1 MGFRFFKRIKLL
13 PGVTLNVGKSGPSVS
28 VGPRG
33 AKATI
38 GAKGISSSLGIP
50 GTGASYQKK
59 LVSWGKTGGKTTA
72 SRSTASKTT
81 SRQSRPVATPAANAP
96 QSSTQNDY
104 EKLNLG
110 FFAKLVCSKEE
121 KALAKGVQACLL
133 NDYAGS
139 EPHLKQALPL
149 PDAAFTLGTVY
160 LNTERYEEAE
170 KLFALA
176 EQTPNRIGEFY
187 QKYTLGMT
195 FHLAVSPFYEADFP
209 PCVLVSY
216 LSHVEM
222 LQQMKRYSDAC
233 KLLLE
238 LQKRFPDNLD
248 VIISWADIVL
258 ENEPNNEEKMNE
270 LVNMTK
276 NLDNDSYAHAVL
288 LMYKAEAFDNLGMT
302 DAAITTLTN
311 TMRKKADR
319 PKEFL
324 LELQYQRGVLYQK
337 AGKNAQALKDFNA
350 VYVEDPTY
358 ANVAQLIK
366 ELNAN

>member
-1 MGFRFFKRIKLL
+1 MGFRFFKRVKIL
-13 PGVTLNVGKSGPSVS
+13 PGVTLNLGKGVPSVS

-59 LVSWGKTGGKTTA
+59 LVSWGSGGSKPS
-72 SRSTASKTT
+72 SRSTAKTASSRT
-81 SRQSRPVATPAANAP
+81 SRAASTPAPAP
-96 QSSTQNDY
+96 QANTQSDY
-104 EKLNLG
+104 EKLNFG
-110 FFAKLVCSKEE
+110 FFAKLTLSKEE
-121 KALAKGVQACLL
+121 KAMAKGVQACLI
-133 NDYAGS
+133 NDFAGA

-160 LNTERYEEAE
+160 LNMQRYEEAE

-187 QKYTLGMT
+187 QKYALGMT
-195 FHLAVSPFYEADFP
+195 FHLAISSFYEADFP
-209 PCVLVSY
+209 PCMLVSY

-222 LQQMKRYSDAC
+222 LQQLKRCSDAC
-233 KLLLE
+233 KLLLDV
-238 LQKRFPDNLD
+238 QKRFPDNLD
-248 VIISWADIVL
+248 VIISLADIVL
-258 ENEPNNEEKMNE
+258 ENEPDNEEWMNT
-270 LVNMTK
+270 LVNTTK
-276 NLDNDSYAHAVL
+276 NLENDSYAHAVL

-337 AGKNAQALKDFNA
+337 SGKNAQALKDFNA
-350 VYVEDPTY
+350 VYAEDPTY

-366 ELNAN
+366 QLNAN

>member
-1 MGFRFFKRIKLL
+1 MGFRFSKRIKLL
-13 PGVTLNVGKSGPSVS
+13 PGVTLNLSKGVPSVS

-59 LVSWGKTGGKTTA
+59 LVSWGSGGKTASSRGTSKTA
-72 SRSTASKTT
+72 S
-81 SRQSRPVATPAANAP
+81 SRTSRPVSAPAPAP
-96 QSSTQNDY
+96 QSNTQSDY
-104 EKLNLG
+104 EKLNFG
-110 FFAKLVCSKEE
+110 FFAKLTLSKEE
-121 KALAKGVQACLL
+121 KALAKGIQACLL
-133 NDYAGS
+133 NDYEAA

-176 EQTPNRIGEFY
+176 EQTPNRIGQFY

-222 LQQMKRYSDAC
+222 LQQLKRYMDAC
-233 KLLLE
+233 KLLQD

-258 ENEPNNEEKMNE
+258 ENEPNNEEKMTE

-276 NLDNDSYAHAVL
+276 NLDNASYAHAVL
-288 LMYKAEAFDNLGMT
+288 LMYKSEAFDNLGMT

-319 PKEFL
+319 PKDFL

-337 AGKNAQALKDFNA
+337 VGKNAQALKDFNA
-350 VYVEDPTY
+350 VYVEDPVY

-366 ELNAN
+366 QLNAD

>member
-1 MGFRFFKRIKLL
+1 MGFRFFKRIKIL
-13 PGVTLNVGKSGPSVS
+13 PGVTLNVSKGGPSVS

-59 LVSWGKTGGKTTA
+59 LVSWGSGGKTA
-72 SRSTASKTT
+72 SSRGTSKTT
-81 SRQSRPVATPAANAP
+81 SKTSRPASAPAAPAP
-96 QSSTQNDY
+96 QSNAQSDY
-104 EKLNLG
+104 EKLNFG
-110 FFAKLVCSKEE
+110 FFAKLTLSKEE
-121 KALAKGVQACLL
+121 KALAKGIQACLI
-133 NDYAGS
+133 NDFTSA
-139 EPHLKQALPL
+139 EPQLKQALPL

-160 LNTERYEEAE
+160 LNTQRYEEAE

-187 QKYTLGMT
+187 QKYALGMT
-195 FHLAVSPFYEADFP
+195 FHLAITPFYEADFP
-209 PCVLVSY
+209 PCILVSY

-222 LQQMKRYSDAC
+222 LQALKRCSDAC
-233 KLLLE
+233 KLLLDV
-238 LQKRFPDNLD
+238 QKRFPDNLD
-248 VIISWADIVL
+248 VIISLADIVL
-258 ENEPNNEEKMNE
+258 ENEPDNEDWMNA

-276 NLDNDSYAHAVL
+276 NLENDSYAHAVM

-324 LELQYQRGVLYQK
+324 LELQYERGCLYQK
-337 AGKNAQALKDFNA
+337 LGKNAQALKDFNA
-350 VYVEDPTY
+350 VYAEDPTY
-358 ANVAQLIK
+358 ANVAQLIRQ
-366 ELNAN
+366 LNAN

>member
-1 MGFRFFKRIKLL
+1 MGFRFFKRVKIL
-13 PGVTLNVGKSGPSVS
+13 PGVTLNLGKGVPSVS

-59 LVSWGKTGGKTTA
+59 LVSWGSGGSKPS
-72 SRSTASKTT
+72 SRSTAKTASSRT
-81 SRQSRPVATPAANAP
+81 SRAASTPAPAP
-96 QSSTQNDY
+96 QANTQSDY
-104 EKLNLG
+104 EKLNFG
-110 FFAKLVCSKEE
+110 FFAKLTLSKEE
-121 KALAKGVQACLL
+121 KAMAKGVQACLI
-133 NDYAGS
+133 NDFAGA

-160 LNTERYEEAE
+160 LNMQRYEEAE

-187 QKYTLGMT
+187 QKYALGMT
-195 FHLAVSPFYEADFP
+195 FHLAISTFYEADFP
-209 PCVLVSY
+209 PCMLVSY

-222 LQQMKRYSDAC
+222 LQQLKRCSDAC
-233 KLLLE
+233 KLLLDV
-238 LQKRFPDNLD
+238 QKRFPDNLD
-248 VIISWADIVL
+248 VIISLADIVL
-258 ENEPNNEEKMNE
+258 ENEPDNEEWMNT
-270 LVNMTK
+270 LVNTTK
-276 NLDNDSYAHAVL
+276 NLENDSYAHAVL

-337 AGKNAQALKDFNA
+337 SGKNAQALKDFNA
-350 VYVEDPTY
+350 VYAEDPTY

-366 ELNAN
+366 QLNAN

>member
-1 MGFRFFKRIKLL
+1 MGFRFFKRVKIL
-13 PGVTLNVGKSGPSVS
+13 PGVTLNLGKGVPSVS

-59 LVSWGKTGGKTTA
+59 LVSWGSGGSKPSS
-72 SRSTASKTT
+72 SRSTAKTASSRT
-81 SRQSRPVATPAANAP
+81 SRAASTPAPAP
-96 QSSTQNDY
+96 QANTQSDY
-104 EKLNLG
+104 EKLNFG
-110 FFAKLVCSKEE
+110 FFAKLTLSKEE
-121 KALAKGVQACLL
+121 KAMAKGVQACLI
-133 NDYAGS
+133 NDFAGA

-160 LNTERYEEAE
+160 LNMQRYEEAE

-187 QKYTLGMT
+187 QKYALGMT
-195 FHLAVSPFYEADFP
+195 FHLAISSFYEADFP
-209 PCVLVSY
+209 PCMLVSY

-222 LQQMKRYSDAC
+222 LQQLKRCSDAC
-233 KLLLE
+233 KLLLDV
-238 LQKRFPDNLD
+238 QKRFPDNLD
-248 VIISWADIVL
+248 VIISLADIVL
-258 ENEPNNEEKMNE
+258 ENEPDNEEWMNT
-270 LVNMTK
+270 LVNTTK
-276 NLDNDSYAHAVL
+276 NLENDSYAHAVL

-337 AGKNAQALKDFNA
+337 CGKSAQALKDFNA
-350 VYVEDPTY
+350 VYAEDPTY

-366 ELNAN
+366 QLNAN

>member
-1 MGFRFFKRIKLL
+1 MGFRFFKRVKLL
-13 PGVTLNVGKSGPSVS
+13 PGVTLNLGKGVPSVS

-59 LVSWGKTGGKTTA
+59 LVSWGSGGKTTS
-72 SRSTASKTT
+72 SRGTTKTASTRT
-81 SRQSRPVATPAANAP
+81 SRPASAPAAPMP
-96 QSSTQNDY
+96 QSNAQSDY
-104 EKLNLG
+104 EKLNFG
-110 FFAKLVCSKEE
+110 FFAKLTLSKEE
-121 KALAKGVQACLL
+121 KAMAKGVQACLI
-133 NDYAGS
+133 NDFAS
-139 EPHLKQALPL
+139 AEPFLKQALPL

-160 LNTERYEEAE
+160 LNTQRYEEAE

-187 QKYTLGMT
+187 QKYALGMT
-195 FHLAVSPFYEADFP
+195 FHLAISPFYEADFP

-222 LQQMKRYSDAC
+222 LQQLRRCSDAC
-233 KLLLE
+233 KLLLDV
-238 LQKRFPDNLD
+238 QKRFPDNLD
-248 VIISWADIVL
+248 VIISLADIVL
-258 ENEPNNEEKMNE
+258 ENEPDNEEWMNA

-276 NLDNDSYAHAVL
+276 NLENDSYAHAVL

-324 LELQYQRGVLYQK
+324 LELQFQRGVLYQK
-337 AGKNAQALKDFNA
+337 CGKNAQALKDFNA